1 MLRCV
6 SICASL
12 NASLYVLGTAE
23 NRASRVG
30 FTGTMSMLLA
40 TASSLTASAIS
51 EACLETSDVN
61 ISLNDFAKRSSK
73 LSPVKNFLTASCQ
86 ISSVPLAFLSTAST
100 SSYIALETFLA
111 MSSSRPSIISS
122 VKPAALYTLRTPS
135 NTSSAELAIT
145 LLVAAFPP
153 KERNVPGSIAISRG
167 SVRNKDFQNP
177 ISSPFSCM
185 TWSYSKLG
193 VVP

>member
-6 SICASL
+6 SMCASL

-23 NRASRVG
+23 NIASRVG
-30 FTGTMSMLLA
+30 FTGTMSMLLV
-40 TASSLTASAIS
+40 TASSLTVSAIS
-51 EACLETSDVN
+51 AACLETSDVN

-73 LSPVKNFLTASCQ
+73 LSPVKNFLIASCQ

-100 SSYIALETFLA
+100 SSYIDLETFLA

-135 NTSSAELAIT
+135 NTSSAEPAIT
-145 LLVAAFPP
+145 LLVAALPP
-153 KERNVPGSIAISRG
+153 NEVYVPGSSIISRG
-167 SVRNKDFQNP
+167 SVKSIDCQKP
-177 ISSPFSCM
+177 ISSPFSCI
-185 TWSYSKLG
+185 T
-193 VVP
+193 